1 MYYVSFAIAL
11 LITIGAIATGLMLY
25 WKITKKWLR
34 YSAYI
39 FKGIDFK
46 GMAEDEGVKV
56 TNKEKEYMSKYL
68 KKMFLFGAVITGLY
82 LLLIFNQIDMTYYE
96 IYPLKVILS
105 NAELFEKA
113 NVEIFISSIAVFG
126 ITTLIYPYK
135 LAIFMLVPGKG
146 IFLFFIIN
154 GE

>member
-34 YSAYI
+34 YSEYI

-68 KKMFLFGAVITGLY
+68 KKMFLFGAVIT
-82 LLLIFNQIDMTYYE
+82 I
-96 IYPLKVILS
+96 
-105 NAELFEKA
+105 
-113 NVEIFISSIAVFG
+113 
-126 ITTLIYPYK
+126 
-135 LAIFMLVPGKG
+135 
-146 IFLFFIIN
+146 LFFCFL
-154 GE
+154 